1 MSFKGGDSLENI
13 DLEYHVGPMKILLLN
28 ANRAGIGTYHRAL
41 HFGRQLVHRGHRVTL
56 MTVSNTSRFRA
67 VVRRDGERLT
77 IVEGP
82 NWLDELLPWHASGP
96 LDIWMRLR
104 ELWTGDYDVV
114 YAFEYQP
121 NISLPV
127 ALARRFRAF
136 TLVSD
141 WCDWHAGAAYHFGGH
156 RWAHAIDRY
165 FEERIRHRADFVTTI
180 NRTLHDRARAI
191 GIDASRLAI
200 VGEGVDPGFITPLD
214 GRAARR
220 ELGIPDTGPI
230 VGTLRDAERSTAL
243 LCEAV
248 KLLPDVRLLVIG
260 SNPAAAVAYASRAG
274 ISDRLLAPGRVPDA
288 DLPKY
293 LAAADVLALPLE
305 DNLFNR
311 GRWPHKLGELMAAQ
325 RPLVISRA
333 GESSEFV
340 EQRGC
345 GVVADYSAASFARA
359 IEDVLARPDHHA
371 AIARRGRALIET
383 EMSWDA
389 IGVRLADA
397 LDRALAAGA
406 GRSGHGARGT
416 APPSIAWSPGPRTGS
431 GSAMT

>member
-1 MSFKGGDSLENI
+1 MKISPTRSNGGRS
-13 DLEYHVGPMKILLLN
+13 VKILLLN

-41 HFGRQLVHRGHRVTL
+41 HFGRELARRDHQVTL

-67 VVRRDGERLT
+67 EVRRDGDRLT

-96 LDIWMRLR
+96 LDIWLRLR
-104 ELWTGDYDVV
+104 ELWTGRYDVV

-127 ALARRFRAF
+127 AIARRFRSF

-141 WCDWHAGAAYHFGGH
+141 WCDWHAGASYHFGGY

-180 NRTLHDRARAI
+180 NRTLHARALAI

-200 VGEGVDPGFITPLD
+200 VGEGVDPAYIAPLD
-214 GRAARR
+214 RSAARR
-220 ELGIPDTGPI
+220 DLGIADTGPI
-230 VGTLRDAERSTAL
+230 VGTIRDAERSTAM

-248 KLLPDVRLLVIG
+248 QRLPGVRLLVIG
-260 SNPAAAVAYASRAG
+260 SNPALALAHASRVG
-274 ISDRLLAPGRVPDA
+274 ISDRLLAPGRVTDA

-293 LAAADVLALPLE
+293 LAASDVLALPLE
-305 DNLFNR
+305 DNLINR
-311 GRWPHKLGELMAAQ
+311 GRWPHKLGDMLAAQ
-325 RPLVISRA
+325 RPVVVSRA
-333 GESSEFV
+333 GEFSELV

-345 GVVADYSAASFARA
+345 GVVVDYTAAGFAHAIADA
-359 IEDVLARPDHHA
+359 LARPEYHA
-371 AIARRGRALIET
+371 PIAERGRALIES
-383 EMSWDA
+383 ELNWDM
-389 IGVRLADA
+389 IGVKLADA
-397 LDRALAAGA
+397 LDRA
-406 GRSGHGARGT
+406 
-416 APPSIAWSPGPRTGS
+416 IASPTR
-431 GSAMT
+431 